1 MVSSNSSSISIF
13 KLLYDDILRVE
24 SCLLTV
30 KKNRLMIKLYDYK
43 NRVKSYMMSDNPSSI
58 NKTGLLFILIFV
70 NQNSIKI
77 WLLFLTLYISHE
89 NTYKKI
95 YTRIN
100 RFFLSVYVVLPCW
113 LL

>member
-30 KKNRLMIKLYDYK
+30 KKNRLMIKLYDFK
-43 NRVKSYMMSDNPSSI
+43 NRVKSYMKSENPNNI

-70 NQNSIKI
+70 NQNLALILNVI
-77 WLLFLTLYISHE
+77 YISHE
-89 NTYKKI
+89 NTYKNI
-95 YTRIN
+95 HE
-100 RFFLSVYVVLPCW
+100 
-113 LL
+113 